1 MRGEEGDV
9 LGRACMHVVRKQ
21 SVNALTPQCES
32 VSRMMDLRVFW
43 EWIMMGG
50 MQKGLTRKTLGVG
63 RMLTG
68 KVLGVRRN

>member
-9 LGRACMHVVRKQ
+9 LGRACTHVVRKQ

-32 VSRMMDLRVFW
+32 MSRMMDLRVLW
-43 EWIMMGG
+43 EWIIIGG

-63 RMLTG
+63 RRLTG

>member
-50 MQKGLTRKTLGVG
+50 CKKG
-63 RMLTG
+63 
-68 KVLGVRRN
+68 